1 MKRLIT
7 LCLALCLLLTGCSA
21 LDFGGYI
28 DNLLPALTGV
38 TDFSQMKYT
47 RPDMA
52 AMEKDVQDL
61 CAQAAT
67 EANLD
72 ALMEEIFAFYDLYD
86 GFSTAYNLAMI
97 HYYQDLSS
105 SYWQEEYPQ

>member
-7 LCLALCLLLTGCSA
+7 LFLALCLLLTGCSA

-52 AMEKDVQDL
+52 AMEKP
-61 CAQAAT
+61 
-67 EANLD
+67 
-72 ALMEEIFAFYDLYD
+72 
-86 GFSTAYNLAMI
+86 
-97 HYYQDLSS
+97 
-105 SYWQEEYPQ
+105 SYRS

>member
-1 MKRLIT
+1 MKRLIA
-7 LCLALCLLLTGCSA
+7 LCLALCLLLTGCSV

-52 AMEKDVQDL
+52 AMEKMCRI
-61 CAQAAT
+61 CAPRLPPKQ
-67 EANLD
+67 
-72 ALMEEIFAFYDLYD
+72 I
-86 GFSTAYNLAMI
+86 STL
-97 HYYQDLSS
+97 
-105 SYWQEEYPQ
+105 